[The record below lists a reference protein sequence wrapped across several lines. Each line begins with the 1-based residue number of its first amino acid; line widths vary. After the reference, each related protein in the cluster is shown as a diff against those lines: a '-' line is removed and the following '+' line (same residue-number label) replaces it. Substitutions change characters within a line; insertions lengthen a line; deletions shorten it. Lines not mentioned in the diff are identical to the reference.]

1 MNQERNWIVV
11 LKRPAVWMVLLG
23 IAVVVVVLFTIR
35 PNEPAAPAAPVVT
48 PTDTSISSP
57 SPTLGPTPTPI
68 PSVTSPPIPTNL
80 PTFTSPVNSP
90 DSPITIPSAPSGS
103 TTDQGLNPVIYGY
116 KIVNIYPHDRS
127 AFTQGLVFTDGIFYE
142 GTGLKG
148 QSTLRKV
155 DPETGEV
162 LELYRLPDQF
172 FGEGITI
179 YNDKLFQL
187 TFRSRTGFIYDKD
200 SFALLE
206 EFEYPTEG
214 WGLTHD
220 GRQLIMSDGTANL
233 YFRDPETFEEIR
245 RVEVHDANGP
255 VINLNELEYI
265 QGQVYANIWKTDRIA
280 IIDPR
285 SGQVTAWIELA
296 GLLSQ
301 EDRSQQVDVLNGIAY
316 DAANDRLFVTGKWW
330 PKLFEVELLP
340 KE

>member
-1 MNQERNWIVV
+1 MDQERNWIVV
-11 LKRPAVWMVLLG
+11 LKRPAVWIVLIG
-23 IAVVVVVLFTIR
+23 IVLVAVVLFAIR
-35 PNEPAAPAAPVVT
+35 PNEPVVPAAAGVT

-57 SPTLGPTPTPI
+57 SPTPGPTTTATPI
-68 PSVTSPPIPTNL
+68 PSATLPPTDL

-90 DSPITIPSAPSGS
+90 DSPVVPPRSAS
-103 TTDQGLNPVIYGY
+103 TTDQESNPVSYGY

-155 DPETGEV
+155 DPKTGEV

-179 YNDKLFQL
+179 YHDKLFQL
-187 TFRSRTGFIYDKD
+187 TFKSGVGFVYDKN

-214 WGLTHD
+214 WGLTYD
-220 GRQLIMSDGTANL
+220 GQQLIMSDGTANL

-245 RVEVHDANGP
+245 RAEVRDANGP
-255 VINLNELEYI
+255 VTNLNELEYI

-280 IIDPR
+280 IIDPQ
-285 SGQVTAWIELA
+285 SGKVTGWIALE

-330 PKLFEVELLP
+330 PKLFEIELVP